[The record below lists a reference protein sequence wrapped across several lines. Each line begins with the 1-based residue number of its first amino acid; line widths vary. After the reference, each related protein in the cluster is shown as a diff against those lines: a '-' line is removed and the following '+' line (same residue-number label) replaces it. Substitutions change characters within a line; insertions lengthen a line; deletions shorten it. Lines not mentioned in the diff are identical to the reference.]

1 MKKVKSVLSLLL
13 ALLMVFGCI
22 ATASAAEAAVESEQ
36 NGEIA
41 AADTMTVGSKITGNL
56 QELADVDYFVFV
68 PAKTGLATITLE
80 HAAVSGAADA
90 ATYFAVSV
98 VRVVDGAEKEI
109 TSFTSAGASKSDVS
123 SAFGVD
129 AGSKYY
135 VKVSAGQVYD
145 ATLDYALSVVVNTDL
160 LTEKEPNDSADKATA
175 LEYSVSG
182 SAKHYYGTIT
192 EGDLDCYS
200 FKITSAG
207 VVYVYLYNDAVS
219 AGDYTATIYTY
230 AEDSDGTEMLKPIAS
245 IAIGAAE
252 SSKMSA
258 GIGLAAGSYTLII
271 KGTDEGSTG
280 SYRTRVF
287 YSKVDNAEKEIND
300 DKATATAITLG
311 KEMQA
316 TLDAKGDVD
325 FFKVTVPANNKGY
338 NIAFT
343 IDKAA
348 AADAGI
354 WKVSVKN
361 ANDGVVVAE
370 SLVTSEKAGAFETKS
385 LDAGTYYICVK
396 SGDTLN
402 TGIYRIK
409 MTEKAKADEGD
420 DSGKSLW
427 DRIKDL
433 NWGAFLE
440 NFTGW
445 IEQINFEAII
455 KSITSSIAT
464 VIAYL
469 SALG

>member
-1 MKKVKSVLSLLL
+1 MKKAKSVLSLLL
-13 ALLMVFGCI
+13 ALLMVFGCV

-41 AADTMTVGSKITGNL
+41 TADTMTAGSKITGNL
-56 QELADVDYFVFV
+56 QELADVDYFVFI

-80 HAAVSGAADA
+80 HAAVSGAAEA

-98 VRVVDGAEKEI
+98 VRVVDGTEKEI
-109 TSFTSAGASKSDVS
+109 TSFTSAGASKSDAS
-123 SAFGVD
+123 AAFGVD
-129 AGSKYY
+129 AGAKYY

-145 ATLDYALSVVVNTDL
+145 ATLDYSLSVAVNTDL
-160 LTEKEPNDSADKATA
+160 LTEKEPNDSADKASA

-200 FKITSAG
+200 FTIPSAG
-207 VVYVYLYNDAVS
+207 VVYAYLYNDTVS
-219 AGDYTATIYTY
+219 AGDYTATLYTY
-230 AEDSDGTEMLKPIAS
+230 AEDTNGTEMLKPVAS
-245 IAIGAAE
+245 IAIGADE
-252 SSKMSA
+252 SSKMST
-258 GIGLAAGSYTLII
+258 GIGLAAGSYILIV
-271 KGTDEGSTG
+271 KGVDDSTG

-316 TLDAKGDVD
+316 TLDAKGDTD
-325 FFKVTVPANNKGY
+325 YFKVTVPANNKGY
-338 NIAFT
+338 DIAFT
-343 IDKAA
+343 IDSAA
-348 AADAGI
+348 AANAGI
-354 WKVSVKN
+354 WKVLVTD
-361 ANDGVVVAE
+361 ANNGVVVAE

-385 LDAGTYYICVK
+385 LDAGTYYIRVV

-409 MTEKAKADEGD
+409 MTEKAKADDND
-420 DSGKSLW
+420 DSEKTLW
-427 DRIKDL
+427 ERIQAL

-464 VIAYL
+464 VITYL